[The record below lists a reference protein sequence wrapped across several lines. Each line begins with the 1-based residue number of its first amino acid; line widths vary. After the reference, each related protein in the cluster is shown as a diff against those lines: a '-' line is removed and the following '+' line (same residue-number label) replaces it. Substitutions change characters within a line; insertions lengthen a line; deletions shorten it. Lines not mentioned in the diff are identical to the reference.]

1 MLSRFS
7 AESQQIL
14 SRVLADSQQSQQ
26 ILSIFSAESQQSLGR
41 VSAESQRSLSRFAAD
56 SQQTLSR
63 FQIFRRFSA
72 YIILIAALG
81 TESLFSLVELAITFF
96 SGFEGSTNFHILMHM
111 PIGSYHININPTKG
125 NVGSI

>member
-1 MLSRFS
+1 MGLSRIYRIIVRFVIMNMLRSQQMLSRVS

-26 ILSIFSAESQQSLGR
+26 ILSIFSAESQQSL
-41 VSAESQRSLSRFAAD
+41 SRFAAD

-63 FQIFRRFSA
+63 FHIFRRFSA

-81 TESLFSLVELAITFF
+81 TESLFSLVKKAQC
-96 SGFEGSTNFHILMHM
+96 
-111 PIGSYHININPTKG
+111 NIRG
-125 NVGSI
+125 